1 LVLRLRGGARGVF
14 QVDEKFVQRN
24 LEGVVTR
31 EDSELMN
38 LFIEQSLGKS
48 ENGDIDEAIEPL
60 DGKPTS
66 VLGAYYRLGPLP
78 RRSCDTSPLEELEF
92 FSSRTALPRDKAF
105 NLPGGKG
112 ARLVE
117 VEHSILFGADA
128 TKLTNVYKRDDN
140 RGAFMSALR
149 RMRLA

>member
-1 LVLRLRGGARGVF
+1 MF

-24 LEGVVTR
+24 LEGVVTQ
-31 EDSELMN
+31 EDRELMD
-38 LFIEQSLGKS
+38 LFIEQSLGIS
-48 ENGDIDEAIEPL
+48 ENGDVEAAIEPL
-60 DGKPTS
+60 DGKPSS

-117 VEHSILFGADA
+117 VEHSLLIGGDE

-140 RGAFMSALR
+140 RGALMSALR
-149 RMRLA
+149 RMRRA